1 MFCNLTPEALEDYD
15 GIGIMMSHARG
26 AKLFSEGDPAR
37 NVFVICFG
45 QVKISS
51 TSRDGKTMILKIA
64 GPGDVMG
71 LSAVLANVP
80 HEVTAEAIEP
90 CQVKTVRKQEF
101 VDFLGRHGIASMH
114 AAQSLSGEYLTVFH
128 DAKRLALSGSA
139 AGRLARLLLDW
150 GRSCGQRQAGNP
162 LYHGPDPRG
171 DRQHGRH
178 LARDGHP
185 PAQPIPPRPVDHH
198 QGLQPDHRQARPAR
212 TPYRLAP
219 SSKKNSPLYSSE
231 NLSAC
236 FPNWR
241 GVLRLKAYY
250 DLDGI
255 SPGGYIEVMTWEVE
269 VSDEFVEWYDSLNLQ
284 EWESVNGA
292 VGKLELYG
300 PDLGSTLCGHSRRV
314 EVPEHERVARS
325 TSR

>member
-1 MFCNLTPEALEDYD
+1 MRAAP
-15 GIGIMMSHARG
+15 S
-26 AKLFSEGDPAR
+26 FSEGDAAR

-150 GRSCGQRQAGNP
+150 GRSSANGKPEIRFTMALTHEEIANMAGTSRETVTRLLNQFRRDQWITIKGSS
-162 LYHGPDPRG
+162 LTIVKPD
-171 DRQHGRH
+171 
-178 LARDGHP
+178 
-185 PAQPIPPRPVDHH
+185 
-198 QGLQPDHRQARPAR
+198 QARPTGTADRGAEQQLAKPAPAPGSEKDAIALNCRAAVDNLLHSTPFAHQPVADDVAAAR
-212 TPYRLAP
+212 RFAP
-219 SSKKNSPLYSSE
+219 GLNDFSANSS
-231 NLSAC
+231 A
-236 FPNWR
+236 
-241 GVLRLKAYY
+241 A
-250 DLDGI
+250 DG
-255 SPGGYIEVMTWEVE
+255 S
-269 VSDEFVEWYDSLNLQ
+269 
-284 EWESVNGA
+284 
-292 VGKLELYG
+292 
-300 PDLGSTLCGHSRRV
+300 
-314 EVPEHERVARS
+314 
-325 TSR
+325 

>member
-1 MFCNLTPEALEDYD
+1 MSIAICECSAISHRRRLQDYD

-139 AGRLARLLLDW
+139 AGAW
-150 GRSCGQRQAGNP
+150 PACCWIGAAPRQTA
-162 LYHGPDPRG
+162 
-171 DRQHGRH
+171 
-178 LARDGHP
+178 
-185 PAQPIPPRPVDHH
+185 
-198 QGLQPDHRQARPAR
+198 
-212 TPYRLAP
+212 
-219 SSKKNSPLYSSE
+219 
-231 NLSAC
+231 
-236 FPNWR
+236 
-241 GVLRLKAYY
+241 
-250 DLDGI
+250 
-255 SPGGYIEVMTWEVE
+255 
-269 VSDEFVEWYDSLNLQ
+269 
-284 EWESVNGA
+284 
-292 VGKLELYG
+292 
-300 PDLGSTLCGHSRRV
+300 SRRFAS
-314 EVPEHERVARS
+314 PWP
-325 TSR
+325 

>member
-1 MFCNLTPEALEDYD
+1 MASFHSHHPPEDCLNCEHRHLRMFCNLTTEALQDYD

-26 AKLFSEGDPAR
+26 AKLFNEGDPAR
-37 NVFVICFG
+37 NIFVICFG

-114 AAQSLSGEYLTVFH
+114 AAQALSGEYLTVFH

-150 GRSCGQRQAGNP
+150 GRTASNGKPEIRFTMALTHEEIANMAGTSRETVTRLLNQF
-162 LYHGPDPRG
+162 R
-171 DRQHGRH
+171 
-178 LARDGHP
+178 RDQWISIKG
-185 PAQPIPPRPVDHH
+185 ASMTII
-198 QGLQPDHRQARPAR
+198 QPDQLE
-212 TPYRLAP
+212 RLTA
-219 SSKKNSPLYSSE
+219 
-231 NLSAC
+231 
-236 FPNWR
+236 
-241 GVLRLKAYY
+241 
-250 DLDGI
+250 
-255 SPGGYIEVMTWEVE
+255 
-269 VSDEFVEWYDSLNLQ
+269 
-284 EWESVNGA
+284 
-292 VGKLELYG
+292 
-300 PDLGSTLCGHSRRV
+300 
-314 EVPEHERVARS
+314 
-325 TSR
+325 

>member
-1 MFCNLTPEALEDYD
+1 MFCNLTPEALTDYD

-150 GRSCGQRQAGNP
+150 GALRGQRKAGDP
-162 LYHGPDPRG
+162 LHHGPDPRG
-171 DRQHGRH
+171 DRQYGRH
-178 LARDGHP
+178 LARDRHP
-185 PAQPIPPRPVDHH
+185 AAQPVPPRPVDHH
-198 QGLQPDHRQARPAR
+198 QRLQPDHHQARPTGTADR
-212 TPYRLAP
+212 
-219 SSKKNSPLYSSE
+219 
-231 NLSAC
+231 
-236 FPNWR
+236 
-241 GVLRLKAYY
+241 
-250 DLDGI
+250 
-255 SPGGYIEVMTWEVE
+255 
-269 VSDEFVEWYDSLNLQ
+269 
-284 EWESVNGA
+284 
-292 VGKLELYG
+292 LELQFFRFEVQELRHKPEPEG
-300 PDLGSTLCGHSRRV
+300 PCSLRNLPSL
-314 EVPEHERVARS
+314 P
-325 TSR
+325 

>member
-26 AKLFSEGDPAR
+26 AKLFTEGDAAR

-150 GRSCGQRQAGNP
+150 GRSTANGKPEIRFTMALTHEELANLVGCSRETMTRMLGRFKREKLIQI
-162 LYHGPDPRG
+162 HGVSI
-171 DRQHGRH
+171 
-178 LARDGHP
+178 L
-185 PAQPIPPRPVDHH
+185 I
-198 QGLQPDHRQARPAR
+198 L
-212 TPYRLAP
+212 
-219 SSKKNSPLYSSE
+219 SPE
-231 NLSAC
+231 
-236 FPNWR
+236 
-241 GVLRLKAYY
+241 
-250 DLDGI
+250 
-255 SPGGYIEVMTWEVE
+255 
-269 VSDEFVEWYDSLNLQ
+269 
-284 EWESVNGA
+284 
-292 VGKLELYG
+292 KLERI
-300 PDLGSTLCGHSRRV
+300 SV
-314 EVPEHERVARS
+314 
-325 TSR
+325 

>member
-1 MFCNLTPEALEDYD
+1 MASLHSFHPPEDCQSCEHRQDRMFCNLTSEALADYD
-15 GIGIMMSHARG
+15 QIGIMMSHTRG
-26 AKLFSEGDPAR
+26 SRLFSEDDPAR

-80 HEVTAEAIEP
+80 YEVTAEAIEP

-150 GRSCGQRQAGNP
+150 GRAAAANGKPEIKFTMALTHEEIANMAG
-162 LYHGPDPRG
+162 
-171 DRQHGRH
+171 
-178 LARDGHP
+178 
-185 PAQPIPPRPVDHH
+185 
-198 QGLQPDHRQARPAR
+198 
-212 TPYRLAP
+212 
-219 SSKKNSPLYSSE
+219 
-231 NLSAC
+231 
-236 FPNWR
+236 
-241 GVLRLKAYY
+241 
-250 DLDGI
+250 
-255 SPGGYIEVMTWEVE
+255 
-269 VSDEFVEWYDSLNLQ
+269 
-284 EWESVNGA
+284 
-292 VGKLELYG
+292 
-300 PDLGSTLCGHSRRV
+300 
-314 EVPEHERVARS
+314 
-325 TSR
+325 TSRETVTRLLNQFRRDQWIIIKGTSLTIVKPDQLERLTA